1 MRAVLHLFRQLVSLL
16 LLVLLM
22 LGFVGVIFLD
32 SQPVVS
38 QQGDINAAAVQQG
51 KQWFN
56 QLNSSIAHADA
67 KPILLQANTSD
78 INAAFALASRSL
90 PGFRGVAQQ
99 QGSVLTTLMSLPL
112 QLPLLNR
119 TFYLNAQ
126 ILLSGNEQNVR
137 IEQIQLGSLSL
148 PGSTALGL
156 LEWTANRIWGPG
168 KGTELLAT
176 VRSASFHATG
186 VEVELQPPAGWTM
199 ERVKQSGLA
208 FYREV
213 SGSNA
218 LAPLVELYYQHA
230 LQIAQQH
237 RDSQSLTVYLQAM
250 FQLAA
255 QRTAAQDAAQG
266 LHQATG
272 VDAVATT
279 PTVTGYAQQENKAA
293 LLALARL
300 LGGRHLQLLVIGR
313 SDDQRKPPRV
323 TLARRPDLQ
332 QHFIYSAALQLMA
345 NQMLSD
351 TVGQAKELLDSIKGG
366 SGFSFVDLLADRA
379 GIKFAHIATASDAS
393 ARAMQ
398 QFWLQPRTEKE
409 LFPSKQ
415 HLPEGISQRD
425 FETTYTGIESQAF
438 RQIVADIDARLMA
451 LPLYQLA
458 DIESSR

>member
-1 MRAVLHLFRQLVSLL
+1 MRAVFHLCRQLVSLL
-16 LLVLLM
+16 LLVVLV
-22 LGFVGVIFLD
+22 LGFVGVILLD
-32 SQPVVS
+32 QQPLVS
-38 QQGDINAAAVQQG
+38 QQGDINADAVQQG
-51 KQWFN
+51 KQWFH
-56 QLNSSIAHADA
+56 QLNSSISHADA

-119 TFYLNAQ
+119 TYYLNAQ
-126 ILLSGNEQNVR
+126 ILLSGNEQSVR
-137 IEQIQLGSLSL
+137 IEQVQLGSLSL
-148 PGSTALGL
+148 PGATALGL

-168 KGTELLAT
+168 KGAELLAT

-186 VEVELQPPAGWTM
+186 VAVELQPPAGWTM
-199 ERVKQSGLA
+199 DRVKQSGLA

-230 LQIAQQH
+230 LNLAQQH
-237 RDSQSLTVYLQAM
+237 SDSQSLTLYLQAM

-266 LHQATG
+266 LNQTA
-272 VDAVATT
+272 DAVITT
-279 PTVTGYAQQENKAA
+279 PTGYAQQENKAA

-313 SDDQRKPPRV
+313 SDETRKPPRV

-398 QFWLQPRTEKE
+398 QFWRQPRTEKE
-409 LFPSKQ
+409 IFPSKQ

-425 FETTYTGIESQAF
+425 FEATYTGIESQAF

-451 LPLYQLA
+451 LPLYQLSHTA
-458 DIESSR
+458 AAR